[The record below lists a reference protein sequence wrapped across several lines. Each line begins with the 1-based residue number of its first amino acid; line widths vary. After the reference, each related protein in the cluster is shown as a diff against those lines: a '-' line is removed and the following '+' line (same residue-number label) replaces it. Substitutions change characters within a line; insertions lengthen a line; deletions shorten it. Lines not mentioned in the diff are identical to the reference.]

1 MVVNDAGHIWN
12 INTTRSDI
20 GAEQHR
26 VLVRL
31 VLVDGVDSLLLLET
45 SVQAINRN
53 VEQLIDVVEVL
64 QCVYKV
70 GPNKERHTNG
80 IHKNKGVALI
90 LLNVAINEV
99 LLLLVARTLNGET
112 GQSYSRQK
120 EESLSILVGKM
131 FLEVES
137 GDSSSS
143 RELMD

>member
-1 MVVNDAGHIWN
+1 M
-12 INTTRSDI
+12 
-20 GAEQHR
+20 
-26 VLVRL
+26 
-31 VLVDGVDSLLLLET
+31 
-45 SVQAINRN
+45 
-53 VEQLIDVVEVL
+53 VEVL
-64 QCVYKV
+64 QCVYKM
-70 GPNKERHTNG
+70 GPNKARHTNG
-80 IHKNKGVALI
+80 IHKNKGVTLI